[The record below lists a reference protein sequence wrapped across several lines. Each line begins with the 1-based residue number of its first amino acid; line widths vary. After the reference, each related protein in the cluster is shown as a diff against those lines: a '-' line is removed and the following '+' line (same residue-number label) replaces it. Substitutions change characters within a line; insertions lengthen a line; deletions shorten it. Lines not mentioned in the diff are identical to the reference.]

1 MDDEFFKLVEMDDV
15 MMSVVLM
22 LVEMLREEEDE

>member
-22 LVEMLREEEDE
+22 FVEMMREEEDE